1 MGIYD
6 FVVGIFLG
14 IVLAFVSAIFHASR
28 VPAIRAIYT
37 GDQVGSM
44 VRRNPSQHHFL
55 QQVGQQ
61 TYIIKLS
68 GFLFF
73 GTIVGVEE
81 KIRDL
86 ISDKHFHQ
94 HPIKYMIIDLWHVTG
109 IDYSAVEGFM
119 TISRLLNRK
128 GVELLLS
135 GKDPESKIGRD
146 LRAVGLGGDDVEVK
160 YMPDL
165 NSALE
170 SCENE
175 QLKTF
180 YARQDALRVARPTPS
195 AHLDVPHNN
204 QAIHSLDILSQ
215 SPRRSR
221 TLQAAK
227 NVLTQQEIR
236 RATRWQSISEPLRLM
251 LQVFH
256 DMSKQNEDFWFRAK
270 PYFASREIP
279 AGTVLFYRGEPANG
293 FYLIET
299 GELRAD
305 YETPQGRL
313 SEPIVQGTTCG
324 ELPFFSST
332 DRTATVSA
340 VKNTV
345 VWVMDTDKWVKLQ
358 KEEPEVAQEL
368 LTVSLKLTS
377 ERMNAMTNYISAVGN

>member
-1 MGIYD
+1 
-6 FVVGIFLG
+6 
-14 IVLAFVSAIFHASR
+14 
-28 VPAIRAIYT
+28 
-37 GDQVGSM
+37 
-44 VRRNPSQHHFL
+44 
-55 QQVGQQ
+55 
-61 TYIIKLS
+61 
-68 GFLFF
+68 
-73 GTIVGVEE
+73 
-81 KIRDL
+81 
-86 ISDKHFHQ
+86 
-94 HPIKYMIIDLWHVTG
+94 
-109 IDYSAVEGFM
+109 
-119 TISRLLNRK
+119 
-128 GVELLLS
+128 
-135 GKDPESKIGRD
+135 
-146 LRAVGLGGDDVEVK
+146 
-160 YMPDL
+160 
-165 NSALE
+165 
-170 SCENE
+170 
-175 QLKTF
+175 
-180 YARQDALRVARPTPS
+180 
-195 AHLDVPHNN
+195 
-204 QAIHSLDILSQ
+204 
-215 SPRRSR
+215 
-221 TLQAAK
+221 
-227 NVLTQQEIR
+227 
-236 RATRWQSISEPLRLM
+236 M